1 MGYKLKIIFSDG
13 SSYIDDRVFETE
25 EDAMDEYDDCVSNL
39 PAGQEAL
46 ELSGE
51 DYSDATIEDYE
62 IWEV

>member
-1 MGYKLKIIFSDG
+1 MGYKLKIILSDG

-25 EDAMDEYDDCVSNL
+25 EAAMEEYDDCVSNL
-39 PAGQEAL
+39 PAGLEAY

-51 DYSDATIEDYE
+51 DYSTATIEDYE